1 MIVAYGEDGVP
12 KTCRCFIMVHM
23 VSFLTATHCLRLDH
37 SKGSPRPPPSCAPAH
52 QVRERTNM
60 LSSGQLCNGAPYQPP
75 QCSACQL
82 HGDDAPRLFIPSR
95 GDGLG
100 ERSMSL
106 LWYMAWAASNGFNFG
121 GIVMYPRHSCRKP
134 HGVDTDAAIS
144 SLLGQDVNSLFVKV
158 PPKMGFNFSSW
169 GGFAAKASWLRTCR
183 NVNVGLRTPE
193 WKTPQDPLTGWRSP
207 PPVTAEFIS
216 ALRHGAAQFL
226 RRPLQYRP
234 GVLNVALHVRRDDD
248 VTKFHPARWRYVPD
262 KWYYELVEKM
272 KETYEGPMDVHVF
285 SSTGLLNKVSHLD
298 GFTSRGMI
306 VHLDGDVLDDW
317 SHMAHA
323 DILVMAP
330 SSFSFIP
337 GLFNQ
342 KCVLDSHW
350 TRNWTQQFL
359 HFIPVTPTSAYLD
372 SPSFRRDLMTCKNFA
387 KLGDGSNSTE

>member
-1 MIVAYGEDGVP
+1 
-12 KTCRCFIMVHM
+12 
-23 VSFLTATHCLRLDH
+23 
-37 SKGSPRPPPSCAPAH
+37 
-52 QVRERTNM
+52 
-60 LSSGQLCNGAPYQPP
+60 
-75 QCSACQL
+75 
-82 HGDDAPRLFIPSR
+82 
-95 GDGLG
+95 
-100 ERSMSL
+100 
-106 LWYMAWAASNGFNFG
+106 MAWAAANGFNFG
-121 GIVMYPRHSCRKP
+121 GVVLKPRHCHKS
-134 HGVDTDAAIS
+134 HGVDTFSSIS
-144 SLLGQDVNSLFVKV
+144 SLLGQDVSTIFVRAPPRLDFEFGSLDAL
-158 PPKMGFNFSSW
+158 
-169 GGFAAKASWLRTCR
+169 AANASWLRKCS
-183 NVNVGLRTPE
+183 NVNVGLRS
-193 WKTPQDPLTGWRSP
+193 KTLSKKLSNLGNVNVGSRSKKWREKLSKVTREDPVTICGSP
-207 PPVTAEFIS
+207 PPVTSAFMS
-216 ALRHGAAQFL
+216 ALRQGAQFL
-226 RRPLQYRP
+226 SRPVSYRHS
-234 GVLNVALHVRRDDD
+234 VLNVALHVRRDDD
-248 VTKFHPARWRYVPD
+248 VTRTTSVAWRYTPND
-262 KWYYELVEKM
+262 WYYKLVEKLQESY
-272 KETYEGPMDVHVF
+272 KGPMDVHVF